1 MSRINQPT
9 VVDGDL
15 IDAASLNDRFNAYTQ
30 TDLNT
35 FNVRDAAID
44 LPQFDSTRF
53 IVTHIQSEGIGLND
67 WRHGSVITVTGQ
79 TAMPASPYIVG
90 DGAPTVMDF
99 GAVGLTVSIG
109 EVLRIYWNLSVRPY
123 WEGSRPWIGAGALDF
138 YVFDDGASSIQN
150 VATGVSC
157 WVFYL
162 EWDITDN
169 TLTNFV
175 PVPDQAD
182 YKTNFA
188 GVLYGDKL
196 EDCMAASVVPAWIER
211 AENPLNGTLP
221 NASVNNPVGWRGISG
236 TYYHNSVLSN
246 RTIFGLRLVFKGVM
260 HSYNT
265 GGANYLVHS
274 TVPSTDARLDY
285 NGGNLSVV
293 KQRIS

>member
-9 VVDGDL
+9 VVDGDTA
-15 IDAASLNDRFNAYTQ
+15 DAASLNDRFDNFTQ
-30 TDLNT
+30 TDLNA
-35 FNVRDAAID
+35 FNARDAAFD
-44 LPQFDSTRF
+44 LPQFDSSRF
-53 IVTHIQSEGIGLND
+53 IITHVQSEGIGLND

-79 TAMPASPYIVG
+79 SVMPASPFVVG

-99 GAVGLTVSIG
+99 GPTGLTVSVG

-123 WEGSRPWIGAGALDF
+123 WENSRPWLNPGALDF
-138 YVFDDGASSIQN
+138 YVFDDGAAGTKD

-175 PVPDQAD
+175 PVTDQGD
-182 YKTNFA
+182 YTTNFA

-196 EDCMAASVVPAWIER
+196 EDCMAASMVPAWIER

-221 NASVNNPVGWRGISG
+221 NASVATEVGWRGISG
-236 TYYHNSVLSN
+236 TYYHNAVLSN
-246 RTIFGLRLVFKGVM
+246 QTIYGLRLVFKGVM

-265 GGANYLVHS
+265 GGLNYLVHS
-274 TVPSTDARLDY
+274 PAPSPDARLDY

-293 KQRIS
+293 KQRVS